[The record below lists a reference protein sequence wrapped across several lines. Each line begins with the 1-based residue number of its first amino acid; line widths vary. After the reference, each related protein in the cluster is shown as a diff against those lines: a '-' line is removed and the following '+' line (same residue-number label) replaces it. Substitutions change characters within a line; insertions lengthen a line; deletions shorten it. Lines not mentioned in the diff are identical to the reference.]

1 MPPAPRTPK
10 PDLPWVEVDD
20 PAAWERWLDEH
31 HETSDGVWLILAKK
45 DAPNRMPRRAE
56 ALDIALRFGWIDGQ
70 VMGIDEHSWRQRFT
84 PRRAKSKWSL
94 INRERTLELIEMG
107 VMRPA
112 GLAEVARAQADGR
125 WDAAY
130 APPSRATVPQDF
142 AAALAAQPVA
152 EAFFATLSN
161 PNRYAFIYRIEDAK
175 RPETR
180 VKRIDQYVA
189 MLLRGETFH

>member
-1 MPPAPRTPK
+1 MPPSARAPK
-10 PDLPWVEVDD
+10 PDLPWLEVED
-20 PAAWERWLDEH
+20 PAGWEAWLDEH
-31 HETSDGVWLILAKK
+31 HTVSDGVWLVLAKK

-70 VMGIDEHSWRQRFT
+70 VKGIDEHSWRQRFT
-84 PRRAKSKWSL
+84 PRRAKSTWSQ
-94 INRERTLELIEMG
+94 INRERTLELIELG

-112 GLAEVARAQADGR
+112 GLAEVQRAQADGR
-125 WDAAY
+125 WEAAY
-130 APPSRATVPQDF
+130 APPSRATVPDDF
-142 AAALAAQPVA
+142 AAALAAHP
-152 EAFFATLSN
+152 EALARFETLSSA
-161 PNRYAFIYRIEDAK
+161 NRYAFVYRIESAR